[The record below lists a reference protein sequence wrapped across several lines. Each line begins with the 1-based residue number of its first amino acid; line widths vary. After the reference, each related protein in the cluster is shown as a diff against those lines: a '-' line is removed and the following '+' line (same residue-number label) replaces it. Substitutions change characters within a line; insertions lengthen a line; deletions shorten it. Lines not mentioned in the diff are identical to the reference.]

1 MSPLFLPDTVI
12 NEKSTLSA
20 MELVAFQTITIALG
34 LGVTSYI
41 LSRWLKV
48 PAIIFYLMAGLLAGP
63 VGLNLVDTSSLG
75 QGLLILVEIT
85 VAIILFE
92 GGLSLSSRSFKNE
105 SSAIRRLL
113 VITLP
118 LTGIGGAALAHY
130 LLDVPWQIAVFFG
143 ALIVVTGPTVV
154 GAILR
159 SVYLTRR
166 LEVLLNWESI
176 WGDVIGVLLS
186 AVALELVDLNLQ
198 ASWGEVGLTLL
209 LRILGGAVIGIV
221 GGYSLTWIINR
232 VCRLQDTTLPGIIS
246 IAGSLAIFFTA
257 NFVMHSSGPLA
268 VAVAGFILSN
278 LNEETLHEIRHFKEQ
293 ISSIFISSMFVLLS
307 AYINPIPLLDHWPM
321 MLLTALIMGAVIRP
335 LAVAVALWK
344 TPVQVSERLYIG
356 LIGPRGI
363 IAASTAA
370 YAALTVSDH
379 AKDMTLVLNLTYAV
393 IFFSG
398 VSATLLC
405 RPLARLLKVLI
416 PVSRSGLLLVGVNSF
431 SSAIADFAEEY
442 VPVSFLETNNTSCIL
457 AEYLGHNI
465 ICTDLLSGDIYEE
478 AMDDGFRRL
487 LAMTRNDAMNELIAK
502 KAAIHLESN
511 KVYWATAKSDD
522 EETINLV
529 SSFRSNLAFSDHFS
543 LIDAIDRLDH
553 HEAELKVL
561 APEDIQKEGV
571 IPLLEILENG
581 LGISV
586 VLSGEIVRNKA
597 LCYVPKTADSAAS

>member
-1 MSPLFLPDTVI
+1 
-12 NEKSTLSA
+12 
-20 MELVAFQTITIALG
+20 MELIALQTITFALG

-41 LSRWLKV
+41 LSRWLRV

-63 VGLNLVDTSSLG
+63 VGLKLVDTSSLG

-105 SSAIRRLL
+105 SSAIRRMLI
-113 VITLP
+113 VTLP
-118 LTGIGGAALAHY
+118 LTGMGAAALAHY
-130 LLDVPWQIAVFFG
+130 LLDLPWQIAVFFG

-166 LEVLLNWESI
+166 LEILMNWESI

-198 ASWGEVGLTLL
+198 DSWGEVGLTLL
-209 LRILGGAVIGIV
+209 ARILGGAALGIV
-221 GGYSLTWIINR
+221 GGYGLTWILNR
-232 VCRLQDTTLPGIIS
+232 VCRLRDSTLPGIVS
-246 IAGSLAIFFTA
+246 IAGALAIFYTA

-268 VAVAGFILSN
+268 VAAAGFILSN

-293 ISSIFISSMFVLLS
+293 ISSIFISTMFVLLS
-307 AYINPIPLLDHWPM
+307 AFINPMPLLDQWPM
-321 MLLTALIMGAVIRP
+321 MLLTALILGAVVRP
-335 LAVAVALWK
+335 LSVAVALWK
-344 TPVQVSERLYIG
+344 TPVPVSERTFIG

-370 YAALTVSDH
+370 YAALTVSGH
-379 AKDMTLVLNLTYAV
+379 AKNMTLVLNLTYAV

-405 RPLARLLKVLI
+405 RPLARILKVLI

-431 SSAIADFAEEY
+431 SSAIADFAKDY
-442 VPVSFLETNNTSCIL
+442 VPVSFLETNNTACIL
-457 AEYLGHNI
+457 AEHLGHNI

-478 AMDDGFRRL
+478 ALDDGFGRL
-487 LAMTRNDAMNELIAK
+487 LAVTRNDAMNELIAK

-511 KVYWATAKSDD
+511 KVYWVAAKSDD
-522 EETINLV
+522 EETVNLV
-529 SSFRSNLAFSDHFS
+529 TSFRSNLAFSDHFS
-543 LIDAIDRLDH
+543 LIDAINGLDH
-553 HEAELKVL
+553 HDAELKVL
-561 APEDIQKEGV
+561 SPEEFQTEGV
-571 IPLLEILENG
+571 VPLLEILGNG
-581 LGISV
+581 LGLRV
-586 VLSGEIVRNKA
+586 VLSDENVRNEA
-597 LCYVPKTADSAAS
+597 LCYVPKMADSTLS